1 MGHYMEEVASRSA
14 KNSWKILQIKA
25 FLNDEIFCYHF
36 AVPCSFLY
44 VFLYFTNF
52 NRYGR
57 VLIPTPI
64 VYSHILQEEGSF
76 TFHQNVQ
83 GQIGIMIL
91 EDLGGKMSLT
101 ALAGCLGKPE
111 RFE

>member
-1 MGHYMEEVASRSA
+1 MQRVSGKFCKLKHLLMIKFAII
-14 KNSWKILQIKA
+14 IL
-25 FLNDEIFCYHF
+25 N
-36 AVPCSFLY
+36 
-44 VFLYFTNF
+44 VFHYFTNF
-52 NRYGR
+52 NRYGH
-57 VLIPTPI
+57 VLTPTPI

-91 EDLGGKMSLT
+91 GDLGGKMSHT